1 MAKAKLTPAE
11 KAWVKKLN
19 KLLAECPSDRI
30 GFATIGDNPVFMF
43 DSTRYDEIIAKLDR
57 GVWDFMPAAQNIGA
71 KFDEVLT
78 FPANVEST
86 AG

>member
-1 MAKAKLTPAE
+1 MAKLTKEE
-11 KAWVKKLN
+11 KTWVKKLN

-30 GFATIGDNPVFMF
+30 GFATIGDSDVFMF

-57 GVWDFMPAAQNIGA
+57 GGWDFMPAAQNIGA

>member
-1 MAKAKLTPAE
+1 MATLTKQE

-30 GFATIGDNPVFMF
+30 GFATIGDSDVFMF
-43 DSTRYDEIIAKLDR
+43 DLTRYDENSSKLDR
-57 GVWDFMPAAQNIGA
+57 GGWDFMPAAQHIGA

-86 AG
+86 SG